1 MESNNKL
8 KETDINNHT
17 FYYFDEI
24 ININN
29 LNLNNILLNEKSYQ
43 NILIYNISYKTPY
56 GAKPLDIIY
65 DKVDGFIRKYDG
77 IKYLA
82 LPHSE
87 IYVRIFDRIRYLFM
101 LRINISSVSSHNIKI
116 KIDFSSEKPIN
127 MHDVV
132 ILNKTVFNKNH
143 NHYYYQVYLEKCSYK

>member
-17 FYYFDEI
+17 FYYFDDI

-43 NILIYNISYKTPY
+43 NILIYNIWYKTPY
-56 GAKPLDIIY
+56 GAKPLGIIY

-87 IYVRIFDRIRYLFM
+87 IYVRIFDRIRFLFM
-101 LRINISSVSSHNIKI
+101 LRINSSSVSSDNIKI
-116 KIDFSSEKPIN
+116 KIKIKIFRKT
-127 MHDVV
+127 
-132 ILNKTVFNKNH
+132 NK
-143 NHYYYQVYLEKCSYK
+143 YAWCSNT

>member
-17 FYYFDEI
+17 FYYFDDI

-43 NILIYNISYKTPY
+43 NILIYNIWHKTPY
-56 GAKPLDIIY
+56 GAKPLGIIY
-65 DKVDGFIRKYDG
+65 DKVDGFIRKCDG

-87 IYVRIFDRIRYLFM
+87 IYVRIFDRIRFLFM
-101 LRINISSVSSHNIKI
+101 LRINISSVSSDNIKI
-116 KIDFSSEKPIN
+116 KIKIKIFRKT
-127 MHDVV
+127 
-132 ILNKTVFNKNH
+132 NK
-143 NHYYYQVYLEKCSYK
+143 YAWCSNT